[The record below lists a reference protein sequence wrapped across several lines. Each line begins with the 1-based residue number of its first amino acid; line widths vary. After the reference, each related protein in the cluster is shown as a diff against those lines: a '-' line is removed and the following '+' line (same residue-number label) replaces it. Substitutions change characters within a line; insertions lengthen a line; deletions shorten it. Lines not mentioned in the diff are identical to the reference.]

1 MGKVNFGHEPQ
12 VEDTIVSM
20 LMASREIYEKY
31 TVPLG
36 IGWMV
41 NPGHHYGPSVDG
53 YEYSHW
59 GTYHYA
65 DWKGIGVDRTAASGT
80 GYTAQYNEPVASMYE
95 NIETCPEE
103 LLLFFHHVPYTYK
116 LKSGKTVIQHI
127 YDTHFEGY
135 EEAEGLKEKWLT
147 LKGKIDAEAF
157 DLVLERL
164 DMQLKNAAE
173 WRDVVNTYFY
183 RKTGIDDIHG
193 RKIYR

>member
-164 DMQLKNAAE
+164 DMQLKNAAS
-173 WRDVVNTYFY
+173 
-183 RKTGIDDIHG
+183 GG
-193 RKIYR
+193 M